1 VRACVA
7 GIEITRIWK
16 TLRKCQDFLRQLP
29 TAVSAD
35 LKRSLSLHQ
44 EAVRASLKAEVAAQV
59 RPCRMLILI
68 CVPSHVC
75 VRGRARGGRD
85 LTHVRMRRRCG
96 LVGNT
101 LQFIGSLRV
110 SILKKYAQVWENA
123 GQQREAFEALGKLVD
138 CLARDLE
145 DKASRCVS
153 ACLRVHLMYV
163 CVCLRMCVFV

>member
-1 VRACVA
+1 MRCRCHLCREDAARPRGGPVTASERACLGGERDCHELDYAHGPPQHLSRRGGGVRACVA

-75 VRGRARGGRD
+75 VRGRARAGRD

-96 LVGNT
+96 LVGNA
-101 LQFIGSLRV
+101 LQFIGLLTRV
-110 SILKKYAQVWENA
+110 ECQ
-123 GQQREAFEALGKLVD
+123 F
-138 CLARDLE
+138 
-145 DKASRCVS
+145 
-153 ACLRVHLMYV
+153 
-163 CVCLRMCVFV
+163 